1 MLNSPIHT
9 TSKILAAK
17 SYLVLI
23 ILITSCSVPNFET
36 PSETEQQAFI
46 EITDSAIQSSVE
58 TTIEIPLE
66 SSLET
71 TIESPLETTI
81 ESPLETTDET
91 LSGSPSPTESSC
103 IHGEADCHSFDYLT
117 PVAFLDS
124 VINYAHKNSM
134 AVPFEILSNLTI
146 DAFIQI
152 ESLEQAEGIIERN
165 PEHILVLGQRIIRQ
179 DKSYEW
185 LFAAEQA
192 FLRSWNNLSR

>member
-71 TIESPLETTI
+71 TIELPLK
-81 ESPLETTDET
+81 TTDET
-91 LSGSPSPTESSC
+91 L
-103 IHGEADCHSFDYLT
+103 AR
-117 PVAFLDS
+117 V
-124 VINYAHKNSM
+124 
-134 AVPFEILSNLTI
+134 
-146 DAFIQI
+146 
-152 ESLEQAEGIIERN
+152 
-165 PEHILVLGQRIIRQ
+165 LVLLRVPASMEKQTAIALII
-179 DKSYEW
+179 
-185 LFAAEQA
+185 
-192 FLRSWNNLSR
+192 